1 MLRKDC
7 SVVGRDEEMEG
18 ADMRRLFRDILSFLA
33 AVCASFNL
41 GAHWHEAVNSEILIV
56 VTMICL
62 AVSTILGE
70 ADK

>member
-1 MLRKDC
+1 
-7 SVVGRDEEMEG
+7 
-18 ADMRRLFRDILSFLA
+18 MRRLFRDILSFLA